1 MKLNNRQALTR
12 LLAEIRTS
20 NQNAGS
26 VGRVNHP
33 PHFEVIL
40 QQVLED
46 EQASE
51 LDQLVKDTAN
61 RNRRKPRPKWW
72 NGRPVEIPAVWR
84 ACQELEHC
92 TKSEHRVKLIACL
105 ITISRHLRIK
115 DFAALTRFL
124 NLHTNNRGSAR
135 YQPFSQATI
144 QQALYSMLAEG
155 MVTKA
160 QYRNLVCKPRK
171 TRRYKKTAGL

>member
-1 MKLNNRQALTR
+1 MKVNNRQALER

-20 NQNAGS
+20 NHNAGS

-40 QQVLED
+40 QQVLDD

-51 LDQLVKDTAN
+51 LEQFLKQKAN

-84 ACQELEHC
+84 ACQELEYC

-115 DFAALTRFL
+115 DWATLTRFL

-135 YQPFSQATI
+135 KQPFYQGTI
-144 QQALYSMLAEG
+144 QQALSSMLAEG

-160 QYRNLVCKPRK
+160 QYRNLVCNPKQ
-171 TRRYKKTAGL
+171 TRNYIKKAGL